1 MREFYDWFGL
11 NVVLFHLINS
21 LHAAWWDHLMLT
33 MTWLGDHERYPY
45 YMAIALLLM
54 SVRRRWLPRRNVV
67 VFGVGYAVTALIV
80 IGLKPYLEFP
90 RPLLAL
96 GTRAVIVVGRPE
108 LHHSFPSGHATFSV
122 LLAASLSAGRSRALK
137 WTLGIGAALVCVSR
151 VAVGAHFPADVVGGA
166 LIAAAVVAVLQ
177 PSLRAVST

>member
-1 MREFYDWFGL
+1 MHQLYNWFGL
-11 NVVLFHLINS
+11 NVALFRLLNG
-21 LHAAWWDHLMLT
+21 LHAAWWDHLMMT

-54 SVRRRWLPRRNVV
+54 FMRRRWLPRRNVV
-67 VFGVGYAVTALIV
+67 VFGVGYAVTALII
-80 IGLKPYLEFP
+80 IGLKPYLDFP
-90 RPLLAL
+90 RPLMAL
-96 GTRAVIVVGRPE
+96 GSRAVIVVGRPE

-122 LLAASLSAGRSRALK
+122 LLAASLSAGRSWPLK
-137 WTLGIGAALVCVSR
+137 WALWIGAALVCVSR

-166 LIAAAVVAVLQ
+166 LIAAAVVAMLQ